1 MEAIIILFLIGI
13 IALFLGIMNQ
23 PRISTFLSIAGLI
36 LAGIIQYHPLNIL
49 SEKYDLLRFGDT
61 GNAFVLLVLIITGF
75 IILTGDKSFQNEKNH
90 VGDFHALLLFSLCG
104 GIILIGY
111 QDIFMFFL
119 GLEILSIPLY
129 VLAGSK
135 KQSNASSEAGV
146 KYFFMGA
153 FATCLLLFGVA
164 LTYGATG
171 SFNLVEILV
180 KTQFSQQSAMLF
192 VGLLFILASFLFK
205 VGAAPFHFWVPDV
218 YQGSPTVFMGYMS
231 SVVKI
236 VGVYAFVKF
245 FHIAFVGLHEFWA
258 PLIAILIAI
267 SMFLGNLSAMMQTKF
282 KRLMAF
288 SSITNGAY
296 ALMAILYPKSVQ
308 DSSLWI
314 FMVGYATSVI
324 AMITI
329 SMIVNDEEDEIS
341 SLKGIGYRN
350 PFLGLVSIVALLSM
364 SGIPPFTGFFGKLMV
379 FSGVWTQYP
388 WLIVL
393 ALISSAI
400 GVYVYLR
407 LVMTILSKEDSE
419 NQTSLS
425 IHPFQLIVLIGC
437 LLILTFG
444 WVMISCWK

>member
-1 MEAIIILFLIGI
+1 MEAIIILFLTGI

-23 PRISTFLSIAGLI
+23 PRISTFLSIAGLV
-36 LAGIIQYHPLNIL
+36 LAGIVQYHPLNIL
-49 SEKYDLLRFGDT
+49 SNKYNLLIFGDA
-61 GNAFVLLVLIITGF
+61 GNAFVLLVLVITGL
-75 IILTGDKSFQNEKNH
+75 IILSGDKSIQTEKNH

-111 QDIFMFFL
+111 QDVFMFFL

-135 KQSNASSEAGV
+135 KQSNASSEAAV

-171 SFNLVEILV
+171 SFNLVDILV
-180 KTQFSQQSAMLF
+180 KTQSGGKSAILF
-192 VGLLFILASFLFK
+192 VGLLFVLASFLFK
-205 VGAAPFHFWVPDV
+205 VGAAPFHFWVADV

-236 VGVYAFVKF
+236 VGVFAFVKF
-245 FHIAFVGLHEFWA
+245 FHIAYVGLHDFWS
-258 PLIAILIAI
+258 ILIAVLI
-267 SMFLGNLSAMMQTKF
+267 AVSMFIGNLSAMMQTKF

-296 ALMAILYPKSVQ
+296 ALMAILYPNSVQ

-329 SMIVNDEEDEIS
+329 SMIVNDDEDEIA

-350 PFLGLVSIVALLSM
+350 PFLGLVAIVALLSM

-379 FSGVWTQYP
+379 FSSVWAQYP
-388 WLIVL
+388 WLVVL

-407 LVMTILSKEDSE
+407 LIMTILSKEDTE
-419 NQTSLS
+419 NQTALS
-425 IHPFQLIVLIGC
+425 IHPFQFVVLLGC

-444 WVMISCWK
+444 SIFLACWK